1 MAFTPHDTKWIPLSA
16 KFVSC
21 GISTGGKGVLV
32 VNDLTRDELK
42 TALNCE
48 NLLPCGIKCCTFGAS
63 RIHDRNIAVGDYNGC
78 LSIFDLSTSS
88 ISNNNNNNKES
99 SPKSLFSIQAHDGLV
114 NCIDGIGG
122 TSVGHGAPEIVTGGK
137 DGIARVWDTRVDYP
151 VVSFEPDEGSAHR
164 DCWTVSFGDSHSDED
179 RCVVVGYDNG
189 DLKMF
194 DLRTNTIRWET
205 NCSNG
210 VTSVEFDRKD
220 IPMNKLVVTT
230 LESTFRCYD
239 VRTFHAKDGFSFLK
253 EKAHRSTIWLARH
266 LPQNRDIFMTGGG
279 NGGFNIYKYHYPLNR
294 VTKHAKDGLS
304 VGQMGDIE
312 LLNSRVISTQ
322 PMTSFDW
329 SPDKAGLCCLSC
341 LDQTIRYENYPD
353 SEIFSFLPISLFT
366 LLILVLFRPFIQI

>member
-1 MAFTPHDTKWIPLSA
+1 MDTQHAPQMIEHVSKSVTFTPHDTKWMPLSA

-21 GISTGGKGVLV
+21 GISTGGQGVLV
-32 VNDLTRDELK
+32 VNELTRDELK
-42 TALNCE
+42 TTLNCE

-63 RIHDRNIAVGDYNGC
+63 RIHDRKIAVGDYNGC

-88 ISNNNNNNKES
+88 ISNAGSS
-99 SPKSLFSIQAHDGLV
+99 SPKIIYSVQAHDGLV

-137 DGIARVWDTRVDYP
+137 DGIARLWDVRVDYP
-151 VVSFEPDEGSAHR
+151 VVSFEPDELSAHR

-179 RCVVVGYDNG
+179 RCVAVGYDNG

-239 VRTFHAKDGFSFLK
+239 LRTYHAKEGFSFLK

-279 NGGFNIYKYHYPLNR
+279 NGGFNIYKYSYPLNR
-294 VTKHAKDGLS
+294 VAKHDEDGLS
-304 VGQMGDIE
+304 VGRMGDIE

-322 PMTSFDW
+322 PITSFDW

-341 LDQTIRYENYPD
+341 LDQTIRVYIVTKLDKYY
-353 SEIFSFLPISLFT
+353 
-366 LLILVLFRPFIQI
+366 